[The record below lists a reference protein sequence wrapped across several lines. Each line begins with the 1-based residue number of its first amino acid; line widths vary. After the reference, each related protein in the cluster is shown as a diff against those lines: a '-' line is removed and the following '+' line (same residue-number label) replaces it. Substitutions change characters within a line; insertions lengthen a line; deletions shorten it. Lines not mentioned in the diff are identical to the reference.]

1 MNDRTAPAALG
12 GWTLTTR
19 VTALFAL
26 LACLVVTSLGVYL
39 DGAAREALAQ
49 RADQALIGR
58 VEHFRTLMQDLYNV
72 EQMEQRPA
80 LFESMMGN
88 EQDVRIFRRR
98 GEAPFIQSNP
108 DHLEPPPMEPL
119 AVGQPVS
126 VANLLTSTRADGV
139 QVRWVTA
146 LADVGRGR
154 RQGGDTVEIVAAY
167 VMVQEAR
174 MMRSYR
180 WRIAG
185 AAAAAVL
192 LTALLGF
199 LLLRRGLQPLEAMSQ
214 RAAQITP
221 DHLSARLEQDGMP
234 AELRRV
240 ALSFNAMLDRLEA
253 GYAHLAQFSGD
264 LAHEIRTP
272 INVLMGQSQVALG
285 QRRTPEEYEQLLESN
300 VEELQRL
307 ARIVENILFLAQ
319 ADHATLAVECTQLD
333 LSEEL
338 GKITDYFEG
347 IADERGMRFELD
359 AQGACQANLI
369 MWRRAVNNLVINAVR
384 YGEPDSG
391 IRIQARSDEH
401 GSRIVVE
408 NRSDAVTP
416 HAMARMFDRFYRG
429 DLSRSAFTES
439 NGLGLAIVKA
449 IMALHRGTAT
459 VECPQPGWIRF
470 TLSFPPAA
478 TLP

>member
-1 MNDRTAPAALG
+1 MSAAAPMARS
-12 GWTLTTR
+12 WTLTAR

-26 LACLVVTSLGVYL
+26 VSCLAVTGLGLYL
-39 DGAAREALAQ
+39 NGSAGAALEQ

-58 VEHFRTLMQDLYNV
+58 VEHFRNLMHDLYNV

-108 DHLEPPPMEPL
+108 DRLAPPEMEPVP
-119 AVGQPVS
+119 VGTPLS
-126 VANLLTSTRADGV
+126 AANLFTSRRADGV
-139 QVRWVTA
+139 RVRWVSA
-146 LADVGRGR
+146 LAEVGN
-154 RQGGDTVEIVAAY
+154 GGDTVEIVAAY

-174 MMRSYR
+174 MMRAYR

-185 AAAAAVL
+185 AAAGAVL

-199 LLLRRGLQPLEAMSQ
+199 LLLRRGLRPLIEMSG

-221 DHLSARLEQDGMP
+221 DHLSTRLEQEGMP
-234 AELRRV
+234 EELRRV
-240 ALSFNAMLDRLEA
+240 AVSFNAMLDRLEA
-253 GYAHLAQFSGD
+253 GYDHLAQFSGD

-285 QRRTPEEYEQLLESN
+285 QRRAPEEYEQLLESN

-307 ARIVENILFLAQ
+307 SRIVENIMFLAQ
-319 ADHATLAVECTQLD
+319 ADHATLAVDCAPLD
-333 LSEEL
+333 LAQEL
-338 GKITDYFEG
+338 TRIADYFEG

-359 AQGACQANLI
+359 AQGVCDANLV
-369 MWRRAVNNLVINAVR
+369 MWRRAVSNLVINAVR
-384 YGEPDSG
+384 YGE
-391 IRIQARSDEH
+391 A
-401 GSRIVVE
+401 GSAVRIVARGHQAGEAGSSIMVE
-408 NRSDAVTP
+408 NRCSEATP

-429 DLSRSAFTES
+429 DRSRSAYTES

-449 IMALHRGTAT
+449 IMGLHRGTAA

-470 TLSFPPAA
+470 TLHFPAGA
-478 TLP
+478 KLPH